1 MCSSWVRPKIME
13 NPKTTEATTGLTRP
27 AAESGSA
34 ASVQSRIFIVDD
46 HAMFREGLRQLI
58 EREPDLTVCGDA
70 PGAQEALSGIE
81 KLKPDLAIV
90 DLSLSGGTGIDLIKT
105 LRHKHGD
112 LPVLVV
118 SMHEESLYAER
129 ALHAGANGYVMKHEP
144 AKTVKAAVRKVL
156 GGDIHLSEKMATSLL
171 GKLMRGGQGEP
182 PESPIEKLSD
192 RELEVFRML
201 GQGKMT
207 RHIAE
212 ELGLSIAT
220 INSFRNRIKEKLGL
234 KNSAELVLHAIQ
246 WTREGTLQTDIIK
259 PG

>member
-1 MCSSWVRPKIME
+1 MTEAATKVAQPVQAVPPAS
-13 NPKTTEATTGLTRP
+13 NPKT
-27 AAESGSA
+27 
-34 ASVQSRIFIVDD
+34 RIFLVDD

-58 EREPDLTVCGDA
+58 ERDPDLVVCGDA
-70 PGAQEALSGIE
+70 AGAEEALRSIE
-81 KLKPDLAIV
+81 ELKPDLAIV
-90 DLSLSGGTGIDLIKT
+90 DLSLSGSTGIDLIKT
-105 LRHKHGD
+105 LKNKHAE

-129 ALHAGANGYVMKHEP
+129 ALHAGAHGYVMKQEP
-144 AKTVKAAVRKVL
+144 AKTVKVAIRKVL

-171 GKLMRGGQGEP
+171 GKLMRGGHAEP
-182 PESPIEKLSD
+182 LVSPIEKLSD

-207 RHIAE
+207 RQIAM
-212 ELGLSIAT
+212 ELDLTIAT

-246 WTREGTLQTDIIK
+246 WTREGTLEK
-259 PG
+259 

>member
-1 MCSSWVRPKIME
+1 M
-13 NPKTTEATTGLTRP
+13 TEAATNVAQP
-27 AAESGSA
+27 AHAVPP
-34 ASVQSRIFIVDD
+34 ASPAKTRIFLVDD

-58 EREPDLTVCGDA
+58 ERDPDLVVCGDA
-70 PGAQEALSGIE
+70 AGADEALRCIE
-81 KLKPDLAIV
+81 ELKPDLAIV
-90 DLSLSGGTGIDLIKT
+90 DLSLSGSTGIDLIKT
-105 LRHKHGD
+105 LKNKHAE

-129 ALHAGANGYVMKHEP
+129 ALHAGANGYVMKQEP
-144 AKTVKAAVRKVL
+144 AKTVKAAIRKVL

-171 GKLMRGGQGEP
+171 GKLMRGGQDEP
-182 PESPIEKLSD
+182 PGSPLEKLSD

-207 RHIAE
+207 RQIAE
-212 ELGLSIAT
+212 ELSLTIAT

-246 WTREGTLQTDIIK
+246 WTREGTLK
-259 PG
+259 K

>member
-1 MCSSWVRPKIME
+1 MSEIDAHLVALLMPVPDGK
-13 NPKTTEATTGLTRP
+13 
-27 AAESGSA
+27 
-34 ASVQSRIFIVDD
+34 SRIFIVDD
-46 HAMFREGLRQLI
+46 HTMFREGLRQLI
-58 EREPDLTVCGDA
+58 EREPDLTVCGDVA
-70 PGAQEALSGIE
+70 GAEEALASIGE
-81 KLKPDLAIV
+81 LKPDLAIV

-105 LRHKHGD
+105 LKNKYAD

-129 ALHAGANGYVMKHEP
+129 ALHAGANGYVMKQEP
-144 AKTVKAAVRKVL
+144 AKTVKAAIRKVL

-171 GKLMRGGQGEP
+171 GKLMRGGQAEP
-182 PESPIEKLSD
+182 PGSPIEKLSD

-207 RHIAE
+207 RQIAE
-212 ELGLSIAT
+212 ELNLTIAT

-246 WTREGTLQTDIIK
+246 WTREGTFENN
-259 PG
+259 G